1 MNTSY
6 DFIVIGGGSGGVAT
20 ARRAAKHGAKVLL
33 VEEGRLGGTCVNVG
47 CVPKKVMW
55 HAVQLMH
62 GFSDAEDYGFSVE
75 KPTHDWGKLVERR
88 ETYIHRLNEIYGRNL
103 DKAGVDTVAG
113 QASLLDGKRVQVN
126 DVIYG
131 APHILIATGGHPSWP
146 EIPGA
151 ALGTDSDGFFALQN
165 CPKSV
170 AIVGSGYIAVELAG
184 VLQALGAQVTLLLR
198 KDHVVKQFDAM
209 LGEKLLEHLKNS
221 GIDIVEN
228 IQVEKLTDA
237 QPGVRAEFN
246 TERGAQNFDSLI
258 WAIGRSPNIHGLNLE
273 VAGIDVDGKGY
284 IETDKYQNTNVDGIY
299 AVGDVT
305 GRLELTPVA
314 IAAGRRMADRLFD
327 GQSERYLDYHNVPTV
342 VFTHPPIG
350 TVGLSEA
357 EARKEY
363 GENAV
368 KTYSSHFTSLYY
380 GIQEHKSPSDMKL
393 VCVGE
398 EEKVVGVHVIGEGAD
413 EMLQGFAVAVRL
425 GATKRDFD
433 DTVAI
438 HPTSAEE
445 LVTMT

>member
-33 VEEGRLGGTCVNVG
+33 IEEGRLGGTCVNVG

-62 GFSDAEDYGFSVE
+62 GFSDAEDYGFSVA
-75 KPTHDWGKLVERR
+75 KPVHDWGKLVERR
-88 ETYIHRLNEIYGRNL
+88 ETYIRRLNEIYGRNL

-151 ALGTDSDGFFALQN
+151 ALGTDSDGFFTLKN

-209 LGEKLLEHLKNS
+209 LGEKLLEHLEKS
-221 GIDIVEN
+221 GIDVVEN
-228 IQVEKLTDA
+228 TQVKKLTDA

-246 TERGAQNFDSLI
+246 TEREPQDFDSLI
-258 WAIGRSPNIHGLNLE
+258 WAIGRSPNTHGLNLE
-273 VAGIDVDGKGY
+273 VAGIEVDGKGY
-284 IETDKYQNTNVDGIY
+284 IETDKYQNTNVEGIY

-314 IAAGRRMADRLFD
+314 IAAGRRLADRLFD
-327 GQSERYLDYHNVPTV
+327 GQSERHLDYHNVPTV

-357 EARKEY
+357 QALKEY
-363 GENAV
+363 GGDAV

-380 GIQEHKSPSDMKL
+380 GVQAHKSPSDMKL

-398 EEKVVGVHVIGEGAD
+398 EQKVVGVHIIGEGAD